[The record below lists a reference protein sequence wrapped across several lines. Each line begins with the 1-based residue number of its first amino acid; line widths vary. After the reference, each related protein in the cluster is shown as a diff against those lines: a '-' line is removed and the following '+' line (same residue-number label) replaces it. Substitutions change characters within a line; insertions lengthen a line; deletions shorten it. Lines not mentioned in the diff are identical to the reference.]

1 MEELPPDQH
10 DPPPEDEGFYVCLRL
25 FFYLTKYEL

>member
-10 DPPPEDEGFYVCLRL
+10 DPPPEDEGYYVCLRL
-25 FFYLTKYEL
+25 FCFVYQSVY